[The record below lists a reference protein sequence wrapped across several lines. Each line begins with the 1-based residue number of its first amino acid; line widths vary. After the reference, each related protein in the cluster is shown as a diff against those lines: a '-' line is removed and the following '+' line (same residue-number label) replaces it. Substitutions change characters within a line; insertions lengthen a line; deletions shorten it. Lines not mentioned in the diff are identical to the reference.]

1 MTENRHQR
9 ALELDKILAM
19 LADCTGCE
27 DSRNLALKTEPK
39 TNLREAKRLM
49 DRTADAF
56 MLSARFGAPS
66 LHGVKNVTGSLR
78 RAKMGATL
86 SLPEFIDIERF
97 LKALREMKDF
107 RNNYEGE
114 KETSL
119 DEFFESL
126 MPNQRLE
133 EKIGFTVV
141 SEDEVS
147 DTASPTL
154 ADIRRKIRNSQSKV
168 KEQLDRLIHSN
179 TYSKYLQEPIVTMR
193 DGRYCVPVKAEYR
206 NEIKGMVRLGNLI
219 LKDNRYMAIPAGK
232 LFISDSIIRELF

>member
-39 TNLREAKRLM
+39 TTLREAQRLM

-97 LKALREMKDF
+97 LKALREIKHFCKIEKHLSVSADAFLMSV
-107 RNNYEGE
+107 EGCGIYIIILFCS
-114 KETSL
+114 KCS
-119 DEFFESL
+119 D
-126 MPNQRLE
+126 
-133 EKIGFTVV
+133 GFH
-141 SEDEVS
+141 
-147 DTASPTL
+147 
-154 ADIRRKIRNSQSKV
+154 R
-168 KEQLDRLIHSN
+168 
-179 TYSKYLQEPIVTMR
+179 
-193 DGRYCVPVKAEYR
+193 G
-206 NEIKGMVRLGNLI
+206 
-219 LKDNRYMAIPAGK
+219 
-232 LFISDSIIRELF
+232 

>member
-1 MTENRHQR
+1 MTENRHHR

-27 DSRNLALKTEPK
+27 DSRRLALETEPK
-39 TNLREAKRLM
+39 TTLREAQRLM
-49 DRTADAF
+49 NRTADAV

-66 LHGVKNVTGSLR
+66 LHGVKNVTGSLN

-86 SLPEFIDIERF
+86 SLPELIDIERF

-133 EKIGFTVV
+133 EKIVVTVV
-141 SEDEVS
+141 S
-147 DTASPTL
+147 
-154 ADIRRKIRNSQSKV
+154 
-168 KEQLDRLIHSN
+168 
-179 TYSKYLQEPIVTMR
+179 
-193 DGRYCVPVKAEYR
+193 
-206 NEIKGMVRLGNLI
+206 
-219 LKDNRYMAIPAGK
+219 
-232 LFISDSIIRELF
+232 

>member
-97 LKALREMKDF
+97 LKALREM
-107 RNNYEGE
+107 
-114 KETSL
+114 
-119 DEFFESL
+119 
-126 MPNQRLE
+126 
-133 EKIGFTVV
+133 
-141 SEDEVS
+141 
-147 DTASPTL
+147 
-154 ADIRRKIRNSQSKV
+154 
-168 KEQLDRLIHSN
+168 
-179 TYSKYLQEPIVTMR
+179 
-193 DGRYCVPVKAEYR
+193 
-206 NEIKGMVRLGNLI
+206 
-219 LKDNRYMAIPAGK
+219 
-232 LFISDSIIRELF
+232 